1 MRIASLADVKAKFS
15 AYVDEC
21 QTQGPI
27 VITRNGKPVAVLL
40 APQDDD
46 DLERL
51 ILARS
56 PRFQALLNQSRESN
70 KAGKGLSSDEFWAR
84 AQQHSAESV
93 AASEGSLTRSTTTAI
108 AETKADYE
116 IEGEQA

>member
-21 QTQGPI
+21 QTDGPI
-27 VITRNGKPVAVLL
+27 VITRNGKPVAVLV

-56 PRFQALLNQSRESN
+56 PRFQALLNQSRESL
-70 KAGKGLSSDEFWAR
+70 KDGKGLSSDEFWAR
-84 AQQHSAESV
+84 VDQNPSESV
-93 AASEGSLTRSTTTAI
+93 ANRELPSPQSVAPTI
-108 AETKADYE
+108 AETKVDYKTE
-116 IEGEQA
+116 DE